1 MNNKNSIANLEK
13 VLQITDLLTNFEVSK
28 KQTAVDL
35 SEKDAEIQS
44 LKDGRQRS
52 IMYCTIAVHRL
63 IIVLSI
69 RLYPR
74 YLFIQG
80 TKRNIEEEP
89 NVSEATYTL
98 IKDTYYCEYSGEIT
112 AKKKGSLKFIL

>member
-52 IMYCTIAVHRL
+52 IMYC
-63 IIVLSI
+63 
-69 RLYPR
+69 
-74 YLFIQG
+74 
-80 TKRNIEEEP
+80 
-89 NVSEATYTL
+89 
-98 IKDTYYCEYSGEIT
+98 
-112 AKKKGSLKFIL
+112 

>member
-1 MNNKNSIANLEK
+1 LNNKNSIANLEK
-13 VLQITDLLTNFEVSK
+13 VQPIADLLTNFEVSK

-35 SEKDAEIQS
+35 SETDSKIQS

-52 IMYCTIAVHRL
+52 IMYCTIAVPRL

-69 RLYPR
+69 RLYRR

-80 TKRNIEEEP
+80 TKRNIEEKP

-98 IKDTYYCEYSGEIT
+98 IKDTYHCEYRG
-112 AKKKGSLKFIL
+112 